1 MSVQQPAASMS
12 KSRFDTKTLVT
23 LAMLTALAYVAMVI
37 CKVIPPVGGF
47 LSFDLKDTVIA
58 IAGFIFG
65 PLSALCI
72 SVVVALLEFLTV
84 SDTGPIGL
92 LMNVIATISFVCPAV
107 YIYRRSHKVSNAV
120 IGLVVGVVCLTA
132 VMLLW
137 NYIMTPIF
145 YNMPRKAVV
154 EMFLPLLIPFN
165 VAKGV
170 VNSALIM
177 LLYTPVVRTLRKA
190 RLIPQS
196 QHQSTA
202 AKPKFNWGP
211 TVVSFLVLI
220 TGVLFALSL
229 MDIL

>member
-1 MSVQQPAASMS
+1 MSVPQSAASAS
-12 KSRFDTKTLVT
+12 KSRFDTRTLVT
-23 LAMLTALAYVAMVI
+23 LAMLTAFAYVAMLV
-37 CKVIPPVGGF
+37 CKIIPPVGGF

-107 YIYRRSHKVSNAV
+107 YIYRRNHKVANAV
-120 IGLVVGVVCLTA
+120 VGLTVGVICLTL

-145 YNMPRKAVV
+145 YNMQREAVV

-165 VAKGV
+165 VVKGV

-177 LLYTPVVRTLRKA
+177 LLYTPVVRALRKA
-190 RLIPQS
+190 RLVPQS
-196 QHQSTA
+196 QHRTGDL
-202 AKPKFNWGP
+202 KPKFNWGP
-211 TVVSFLVLI
+211 TIVSFLVLI
-220 TGVLFALSL
+220 TGVLLALSL
-229 MDIL
+229 MRIL